1 MNEQAIGIAPR
12 LSQRPPAWPIA
23 YEHLGAV
30 LIALDLIVLFG
41 AALLGHE
48 VHFRILQG
56 VPGDPMRFAAVAA
69 IPMALLLPLLSL
81 NGAYHPDK
89 VLDPRGSARLI
100 LPLCLAA
107 LGFLWLILCGLGIEA
122 EVDVV
127 GLMIFGVAAP
137 AALLLQRRLIANLA
151 RVAVETGQ
159 VRFRRVYTIAEAPA
173 GEGLGLNRPDGA
185 TVASLAELDH
195 GSFERLLADVRASGA
210 EEIHLICPQRS
221 LAECRAILSQL
232 RKVPLPVKLVADAGQ
247 AELLGCRLVRLRGAF
262 AFEIQR
268 APLNAFDR
276 ALKRS
281 LDIAVSLVLC
291 ILLAPLVVAMA
302 VLIRLT
308 SKGPVLFRQTRRG
321 LNGRTF
327 EIYKFR
333 TMIVQEDGPYVVQAC
348 RNDPRVTPLG
358 GLLRRS
364 SIDELPQLINV
375 LRGEMSL
382 IGPRPHAMVHD
393 HDFAGRV
400 ADYALRHHVKPG
412 ITGLAQV
419 EGLRGE
425 TTTPEAIRRRVEL
438 DLHYIENWS
447 VWLDLWIMIRT
458 MQALA
463 FPKNAY

>member
-1 MNEQAIGIAPR
+1 MNEQAIGVVPR
-12 LSQRPPAWPIA
+12 LSKRPPAWPIA

-30 LIALDLIVLFG
+30 LIALDLTVLFG
-41 AALLGHE
+41 AALVGHE
-48 VHFRILQG
+48 AHSRILRG

-69 IPMALLLPLLSL
+69 IPMALLVPLLSL
-81 NGAYHPDK
+81 NGAYHPDR

-122 EVDVV
+122 EVGVV

-137 AALLLQRRLIANLA
+137 VALLLQRRLIANLA

-159 VRFRRVYTIAEAPA
+159 LRFGRVYTIAEVPA
-173 GEGLGLNRPDGA
+173 GEGLGFDRPDAA

-195 GSFERLLADVRASGA
+195 GSLERLLAAVRASGA
-210 EEIHLICPQRS
+210 QEIHLICPRRS

-232 RKVPLPVKLVADAGQ
+232 RKVPLPVRLVADAGQ
-247 AELLGCRLVRLRGAF
+247 AELLGCRLVRLHGAF

-268 APLNAFDR
+268 APLNGFDR

-281 LDIAVSLVLC
+281 LDIAGSLALC
-291 ILLAPLVVAMA
+291 VLLAPLLFAVG

-308 SKGPVLFRQTRRG
+308 SSGPVLFRQTRRG

-333 TMIVQEDGPYVVQAC
+333 TMIVQEDGPYVVQAR
-348 RNDPRVTPLG
+348 RNDPRVTPFG
-358 GLLRRS
+358 ALLRRS

-400 ADYALRHHVKPG
+400 ADYALRQHVKPG

-419 EGLRGE
+419 NGYRGE
-425 TTTPEAIRRRVEL
+425 TTTPEAIDRRVEF
-438 DLHYIENWS
+438 DLRYIEGWS
-447 VWLDLWIMIRT
+447 LWLDLWIIVRTVQAVIR
-458 MQALA
+458 
-463 FPKNAY
+463 PKNAV